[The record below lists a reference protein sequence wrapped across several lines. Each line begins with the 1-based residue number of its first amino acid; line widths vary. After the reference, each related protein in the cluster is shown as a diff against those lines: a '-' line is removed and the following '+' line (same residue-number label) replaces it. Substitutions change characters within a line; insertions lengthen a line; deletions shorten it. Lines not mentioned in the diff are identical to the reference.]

1 MKASNMIM
9 FVVGLV
15 LSLII
20 IAQLLPLGLAPIL
33 DIANVNV
40 TNYGAGVND
49 SSLIPFGDI
58 PGAGSLIPLIT
69 LIGIISVI
77 AIIIKIV
84 SSAISGQD

>member
-15 LSLII
+15 LALII
-20 IAQLLPLGLAPIL
+20 IAQLLPIGLAPIL
-33 DIANVNV
+33 NIAEVPVDING
-40 TNYGAGVND
+40 T
-49 SSLIPFGDI
+49 STPFGEI
-58 PGAGSLIPLIT
+58 PGAAAIIPLIT

-84 SSAISGQD
+84 SSAIGGAE

>member
-20 IAQLLPLGLAPIL
+20 IAQLLPIGLAPIL

-40 TNYGAGVND
+40 STGGTTG
-49 SSLIPFGDI
+49 PFGDI
-58 PGAGSLIPLIT
+58 PGASALIPLIT

>member
-20 IAQLLPLGLAPIL
+20 IAQLLPIGLAPIL

-40 TNYGAGVND
+40 SGT
-49 SSLIPFGDI
+49 LFGDI
-58 PGAGSLIPLIT
+58 PGASALIPLIT

-84 SSAISGQD
+84 SSAISGAD